1 MPHLPES
8 INIALSNKDRNFDF
22 LGKCFTIP
30 PMISMLEIQYK
41 NPGLRKAQISGI
53 FYLLKNYAPLTSSK
67 LVSLT
72 GLPKETLRVF
82 KLSIKEMLEPADGD
96 NLALNKAGLQF
107 TGQNNPLPYKWS
119 LLEYTDTHLADKLSE
134 VRKNCSSDPKR
145 EYDQF
150 FASIQTSVSKALV
163 VRDKGLLD
171 DKARVAL
178 LGDDDIVSLALA
190 LINPNLE
197 ITVFELD
204 RDIISTIE
212 KGAEL
217 LGIKNIQLVTY
228 DARNDLEKHFVNKF
242 DVVLTDPPYTKSG
255 FSLFLKRA
263 VEMAGYDARKQQ
275 SKYIFIHYG
284 ASFKSPEKFLKV
296 QEVINRFGLWQE
308 DVLYSFSR
316 YTGAESIGNA
326 STLYILQTTPHT
338 NAQAVLSPQTIYTFE
353 TQQEEKF
360 PYVDHFVLKLNKVP
374 ASIIDSKKQLQK
386 LAGEFCNLHKLNV
399 VQSEIFKFKPHG
411 YSLTF
416 ILSNSNLLIHTWPE
430 YGAIHVDLITCV
442 PLFNKQT
449 LSDTFSR
456 LFQTQSIELTQVE

>member
-1 MPHLPES
+1 ML
-8 INIALSNKDRNFDF
+8 
-22 LGKCFTIP
+22 
-30 PMISMLEIQYK
+30 SMLDIQYK
-41 NPGLRKAQISGI
+41 NTALRKMQLDGI
-53 FYLLKNYAPLTSSK
+53 FYLLKNISPLQSSQ
-67 LVSLT
+67 LITLT

-82 KLSIKEMLEPADGD
+82 KLSIKDLLEVPEGD
-96 NLALNKAGLQF
+96 KLALNDRGREFVAEEDPQPF
-107 TGQNNPLPYKWS
+107 KWS
-119 LLEYTDTHLADKLSE
+119 LLEYENKELEAKILE
-134 VRKNCSSDPKR
+134 IRKTCSSDPKR
-145 EYDQF
+145 EFDQF
-150 FASIQTSVSKALV
+150 FASATTSVSKALV
-163 VRDKGLLD
+163 VKDKGLLHNGA
-171 DKARVAL
+171 KVAL
-178 LGDDDIVSLALA
+178 LGDDDLVSLVLA
-190 LINPNLE
+190 LLNPTLE

-204 RDIISTIE
+204 QDIVKTIT
-212 KGAEL
+212 KGAEV
-217 LGIKNIQLVTY
+217 LGIKNIQTVTY
-228 DARNDLEKHFVNKF
+228 DARNGLEKHFINKF

-255 FSLFLKRA
+255 FGLFLKRA
-263 VEMAGYDARKQQ
+263 VELVGYDQRLQKG
-275 SKYIFIHYG
+275 KYIFIHYG

-308 DVLYSFSR
+308 DVLYNFAR

-326 STLYILQTTPHT
+326 STLYILQTTAHT
-338 NAQAVLSPQTIYTFE
+338 NAQAVLSPSIIYTFE

-360 PYVDHFVLKLNKVP
+360 PYVDHFVLKLHKVP

-442 PLFNKQT
+442 PLFNKQI